1 VRYVKTLS
9 PARCRFILIAALS
22 DRLLVA
28 VERGTRS
35 DTTATK
41 NTDMDNEL
49 AQSPFIQDGVLFLI
63 IGLIVIWFLAKKPL
77 QQLWEWIRQLL
88 APPD

>member
-1 VRYVKTLS
+1 M
-9 PARCRFILIAALS
+9 AALS
-22 DRLLVA
+22 DRLFVA
-28 VERGTRS
+28 VERGTRL